1 MNLRPALVALAVGLP
16 LIALGLWLWGSQGT
30 MVWLQGAIAYCF

>member
-1 MNLRPALVALAVGLP
+1 MSLRPALIGLAALLP
-16 LIALGLWLWGSQGT
+16 FIALGLWLWDSQGT